1 MDSALNELLK
11 GGNAPLPG
19 PQAVLTVHTTVP
31 VDVSAMLLT
40 GEGKVRGDDDLV
52 FFNHPEQDGI
62 TVDGLTMT
70 ADLARIPG
78 EIQTVALTASIDVDR
93 PGTTFEAS
101 STPRVEIESAHDR
114 LSFAPPPLTSG
125 ETVLLLAELYR
136 RGDGWKVRAV
146 GQGYANGLAGVAA
159 DFGIMVAEESAP
171 EPLAAPAA
179 QQALPSPVPQPS
191 SQPGPAA
198 APPVSASQPALSK
211 VPLGKIELTK
221 SGAATISLNK
231 ADPAIVV
238 TASLEWDGGTR
249 GSRGADLDLYALFV
263 PASRVKDGLG
273 RDDRRDEEDDAND
286 DPTAGGVYWN
296 NRGSLEGAPYI
307 ALDQDAKQPGRE
319 TVRIKRP
326 DQQGYLLI
334 CAYSAISN
342 GTGSFKSFGA
352 KAVVSDGAGST
363 VTVPLYSENNNAYW
377 VAIALV
383 DFTAPEGV
391 KISQVEKYSKR
402 HSESRPML
410 YSDGQFKMDRGPVE
424 FKD

>member
-1 MDSALNELLK
+1 MGSARNELLK
-11 GGNAPLPG
+11 GGNTPLPG
-19 PQAVLTVHTTVP
+19 PRAVLTVHTSVP
-31 VDVSAMLLT
+31 VDVSALLLT
-40 GEGKVRGDDDLV
+40 SEGKVRGDDDLV

-62 TVDGLTMT
+62 AVDGLTMT

-78 EIQTVALTASIDVDR
+78 EIQTVALTASIDVDQ
-93 PGTTFEAS
+93 PGTSFEAS
-101 STPRVEIESAHDR
+101 STPRVEIESAHNR

-125 ETVLLLAELYR
+125 ETVLVIAELYR

-159 DFGIMVAEESAP
+159 DFGIVVGDEPAP
-171 EPLAAPAA
+171 EPPAAPVTP
-179 QQALPSPVPQPS
+179 QTLPSPVPQPT
-191 SQPGPAA
+191 PTA
-198 APPVSASQPALSK
+198 APLAPLAQPAVSK

-221 SGAATISLNK
+221 AGAATISLNK
-231 ADPAIVV
+231 ADPAVLV

-263 PASRVKDGLG
+263 PASTVRDDVR
-273 RDDRRDEEDDAND
+273 RDDRRREEDEAED
-286 DPTAGGVYWN
+286 DPAAGSVYWN
-296 NRGSLEGAPYI
+296 NRGFLDKPPYI
-307 ALDQDAKQPGRE
+307 ALDQDAKKPGCE

-334 CAYSAISN
+334 CAYSAVSN

-352 KAVVSDGAGST
+352 RAVVSDGAGST
-363 VTVPLYSENNNAYW
+363 VTVPLYSENDNAYW

-383 DFTAPEGV
+383 DFTDPAGV

-410 YSDGQFKMDRGPVE
+410 YSDGEFKMDRGPIE